1 LNQILGLRQR
11 ILICILIC
19 VMPLLKKDLNRFE
32 SVTIQLIGNGI
43 YGLNIN
49 FDSFE
54 LLYIS
59 PITAHEYLLGI
70 KYFAFN

>member
-1 LNQILGLRQR
+1 
-11 ILICILIC
+11 
-19 VMPLLKKDLNRFE
+19 MPLLKKDLNRFE